1 MQELMV
7 KNRDVELYTKVHGN
21 TDKPILLF
29 LHGYP
34 DCSKTWDK
42 QVEALKDDY
51 CVVCFDMR
59 GAGGSTWSAKRGAYR
74 IDNLLS
80 DIEAVINAVA
90 GPDGKVHLIGHDWG
104 SVIGWS
110 YITEQYYAR
119 RILSY
124 TSLSGAHLGLAFRWA
139 RSALLSGDIKKMRD
153 FSGQFALSWYVYMFN
168 IPVLPEL
175 MFKTFGLSV
184 WKKVLQENGVKGND
198 PYLDINQEELNSFT
212 LNPLGLYRQNPWNP
226 PEAPQVNG
234 IKTPVQ
240 LIVATEDNFVSDK
253 LFSDYGRYVPSLIRH
268 DLQAKHWAHHSHAD
282 DFNRLVSQ
290 FVQSVDQAKNKRA
303 A

>member
-7 KNRDVELYTKVHGN
+7 KNRDVELYTTVHGN

-34 DCSKTWDK
+34 DCSKTWGK
-42 QVEALKDDY
+42 QVEALKGDY

-59 GAGGSTWSAKRGAYR
+59 GAGRSTWSANRDAYR
-74 IDNLLS
+74 IDSLLS

-90 GPDGKVHLIGHDWG
+90 GSDGKVHLIGHDWG

-110 YITEQYYAR
+110 FITEQYYAR

-124 TSLSGAHLGLAFRWA
+124 TSMSGPHLGLLFSGA
-139 RSALLSGDIKKMRD
+139 RSALLSGNMKQIRE
-153 FSGQFALSWYVYMFN
+153 FAGQFASSWYVYMFN

-175 MFKTFGLSV
+175 MFKTFGLSM
-184 WKKVLQENGVKGND
+184 WKKSLQENGVEGND
-198 PYLDINQEELNSFT
+198 PYLDIDQEELNSFT

-226 PEAPQVNG
+226 PEAPVVNG

-240 LIVATEDNFVSDK
+240 LIVTTEDNFISDK
-253 LFSDYGRYVPSLIRH
+253 LFSDYGRYVTCLTRH

-282 DFNRLVSQ
+282 EFNRLVSQ
-290 FVQSVDQAKNKRA
+290 FVQSVDQVKDKRA